1 MRAITKYLIITSIRS
16 KLFYSIFTLLGMTI
30 FISLFIGSTSLI
42 EQRQTSLVFL
52 AGLTRTISILSII
65 IFICNYIS
73 RILENK
79 EIDLILSKNLSR
91 DKIIL
96 SYVVAFSFNFLI
108 FSIIP
113 FLLILFLGNSPL
125 GALLW
130 FISLLFEGLIIITF
144 SILISVIL
152 KNAIP
157 TTIISITFYFLSR
170 TMGFF
175 ASNRSDSITDFSIT
189 SFEGIGG
196 LLMKTIST
204 IFPRIDLFTQSVWLS
219 KTPTFAEI
227 QTIILQFIIYFS
239 LILFMALYDFEKSD
253 F

>member
-1 MRAITKYLIITSIRS
+1 MKAITKYLIITSIRS
-16 KLFYSIFTLLGMTI
+16 KLFYSIFALLGMTI
-30 FISLFIGSTSLI
+30 FVSLFIGSTSLI
-42 EQRQTSLVFL
+42 EQKQTSLVFL

-79 EIDLILSKNLSR
+79 EIDLILSKDFSR

-108 FSIIP
+108 FITIP
-113 FLLILFLGNSPL
+113 FLLILLLGNNPL
-125 GALLW
+125 GAFIW
-130 FISLLFEGLIIITF
+130 FLSLLFEGLIIIIF
-144 SILISVIL
+144 AILISVII

-157 TTIISITFYFLSR
+157 TTLISISFYFLSR

-175 ASNRSDSITDFSIT
+175 ASNRTDSISDFSFA
-189 SFEGIGG
+189 SLEGIGAF
-196 LLMKTIST
+196 LMKIIST
-204 IFPRIDLFTQSVWLS
+204 LFPRIDLFTQSSWLTN
-219 KTPTFAEI
+219 TPSFAEI
-227 QTIILQFIIYFS
+227 QTILLQFVIYFF
-239 LILFMALYDFEKSD
+239 LMLFMALYDFEKSN